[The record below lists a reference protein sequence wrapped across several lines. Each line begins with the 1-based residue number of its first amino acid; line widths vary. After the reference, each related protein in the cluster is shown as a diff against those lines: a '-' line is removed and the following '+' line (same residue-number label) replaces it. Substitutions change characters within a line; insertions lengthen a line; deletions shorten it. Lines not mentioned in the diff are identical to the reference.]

1 MAHQAHEDYHHGMK
15 KPLIGIAGNILV
27 METGSM
33 PGLMRDYVNHD
44 YSVSV
49 IRAGGIPIIIP
60 PLSDREDILSVL
72 QHIDGLILSGGYDIA
87 PDLYGEEPQLG
98 LGFTMRI
105 VDLFYIEMIQEALAM
120 RLPMLGI
127 CKGMQAMKEKYEKGI
142 YGKCI
147 RYGCHGVNLIP
158 MGTTFT
164 LRRHSAKLYCPKCCD
179 IYRAPDNII
188 LDGAHFGPAFPH
200 MFLFEYKQFDKSKEF
215 EPFEIKAFGF
225 KIHKGPN
232 YRFPAHSKNKYEQE
246 TPEIE

>member
-1 MAHQAHEDYHHGMK
+1 MK

-98 LGFTMRI
+98 QACHQGNIGYHLRAGKHFLSRE
-105 VDLFYIEMIQEALAM
+105 DWRQFAAYLFLH
-120 RLPMLGI
+120 R
-127 CKGMQAMKEKYEKGI
+127 EK
-142 YGKCI
+142 
-147 RYGCHGVNLIP
+147 
-158 MGTTFT
+158 
-164 LRRHSAKLYCPKCCD
+164 
-179 IYRAPDNII
+179 
-188 LDGAHFGPAFPH
+188 
-200 MFLFEYKQFDKSKEF
+200 
-215 EPFEIKAFGF
+215 
-225 KIHKGPN
+225 
-232 YRFPAHSKNKYEQE
+232 
-246 TPEIE
+246 

>member
-1 MAHQAHEDYHHGMK
+1 MSSSARQHQNRIIRYDNFQIYTGPCKSCPPGVEPWIRQFCRLNSWYVAIDNDWAGDWFNQYGISSNFQDFDAAVE
-15 KPLIGIAGNILV
+15 LIIDQHSGEWA
-27 METGSM
+27 
-33 PGLMRDYVNHD
+33 R
-44 YSVSV
+44 YSEEK
-49 IRAGGIPIIIP
+49 IT
-60 PLSDREDILSVL
+60 
-72 QHIDGLILSGGYDIA
+72 LIH
-87 PDLYGEEPQLG
+87 
-98 LGFTMRI
+98 
-105 VDLFYIEMIQEALAM
+105 QEALKIYG
-120 RLPMLGI
+120 MLHARWI
-127 CKGMQAMKEKYEKGI
+127 CQPKGMQAMKEKYEKGI

>member
-105 VDLFYIEMIQEALAM
+105 VDLFYIEMIQKALAM

-127 CKGMQAMKEKYEKGI
+127 CKGMQAMNVASGGTLCQDIHRMSGVLQHEQKAPRQFPSHSVSIAPGTQLHRLFGPSLMVNSFHHQAVKEPAPGFI
-142 YGKCI
+142 
-147 RYGCHGVNLIP
+147 VAA
-158 MGTTFT
+158 T
-164 LRRHSAKLYCPKCCD
+164 
-179 IYRAPDNII
+179 APDGI
-188 LDGAHFGPAFPH
+188 
-200 MFLFEYKQFDKSKEF
+200 
-215 EPFEIKAFGF
+215 
-225 KIHKGPN
+225 
-232 YRFPAHSKNKYEQE
+232 
-246 TPEIE
+246 PEAIESSRSFALGVQWHPEMMVQSGDDTMLPVFQSLIDNC